1 MHLTW
6 KRPDG
11 YHGASPTDFRVVDLG
26 GRSRIWLHKGDR
38 DQYPFRISGGWEEKD
53 KSVLLNNMINLLE
66 TDDKSWLEFLGRTL
80 DHSIKEDRK
89 VFIDDLQSWLSEL
102 QQHVKGDTWETE
114 ILTEA
119 LSVLKERVTTIRD
132 RFIKDS

>member
-11 YHGASPTDFRVVDLG
+11 FHGASPSDFRVVDLG
-26 GRSRIWLHKGDR
+26 GRSRIWLHNNDR
-38 DQYPFRISGGWEEKD
+38 DQYPFRIAGGWEEKD
-53 KSVLLNNMINLLE
+53 NSVLLNNLINLLE
-66 TDDKSWLEFLGRTL
+66 ESDKRWLEYLNRAL

-89 VFIDDLQSWLSEL
+89 VFVDDLQSWLSEL

-119 LSVLKERVTTIRD
+119 LSVLKERVGELRE
-132 RFIKDS
+132 RFIANA